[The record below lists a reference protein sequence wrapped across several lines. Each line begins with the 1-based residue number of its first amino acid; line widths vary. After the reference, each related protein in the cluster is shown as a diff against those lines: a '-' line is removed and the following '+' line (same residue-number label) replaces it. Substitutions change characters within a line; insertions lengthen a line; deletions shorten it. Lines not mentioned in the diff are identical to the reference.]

1 MPIIP
6 MFERY
11 GNNPVLEGKRVK
23 GWLPP
28 DHPIYNN
35 PHTVDSFVILQILD
49 GTLKPV

>member
-1 MPIIP
+1 